1 MKSDPRMTDRPAI
14 HGVIVTHATL
24 AEALRQ
30 AVARVA
36 GDANDITTVS
46 NEGLSAVQ
54 LGERILAAVRELDGA
69 PCIVMVDLQG
79 GSCAVACMA
88 QLHDLPN
95 VRVVSGVNLP
105 MLADFVLRRGD
116 HDIDALVQRML
127 ERGRRSVQE
136 LKGGS

>member
-1 MKSDPRMTDRPAI
+1 MKNEPGMTGRPTI
-14 HGVIVTHATL
+14 HGIIVTHAEL

-36 GDANDITTVS
+36 GDASGITTVS
-46 NEGLSAVQ
+46 NEGLSAEQ
-54 LGERILAAVRELDGA
+54 LGQRIVAAVEELHGA

-79 GSCAVACMA
+79 GSCATACMVR
-88 QLHDLPN
+88 LHDMPN

-116 HDIDALVQRML
+116 HDIDALVERML
-127 ERGRRSVQE
+127 ERGRRAVQE
-136 LKGGS
+136 LKGDS